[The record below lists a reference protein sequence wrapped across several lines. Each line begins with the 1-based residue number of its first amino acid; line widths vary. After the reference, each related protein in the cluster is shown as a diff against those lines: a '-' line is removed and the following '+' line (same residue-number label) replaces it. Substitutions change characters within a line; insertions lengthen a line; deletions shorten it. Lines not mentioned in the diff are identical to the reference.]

1 MKRPSVDASLQP
13 LKPFQRRTVE
23 HAFRRLFTAPGGTG
37 RFLVADEVGLGK
49 TLVARGIIARAVEHL
64 WDDVERIDVV
74 YICSNASIARAN
86 LPKLSVGGATERPF
100 VRTTRLTMLA
110 TELAPREGEPG
121 LAGSKLNFV
130 SFTPGTSFN
139 MGHSSGQGRERV
151 VLFHLLAPLPELQ
164 GQRTALM
171 NLLQGGITKRDTW
184 RAWLNDPLPLD
195 ADISRRFGAAF
206 RERPDLQDTLREL
219 LHTFRR
225 YRDWPP
231 EARAR
236 RNGVIAD
243 LRRVLADAGVGALE
257 PDLVILDEFQ
267 RFKSLIDAQEAE
279 RNPAAEL
286 ARKLFRA
293 RAHDGEQVRTL
304 LLSATPYKP
313 YTTDAEIDHEEH
325 HEDFL
330 ATTRFLL
337 GDDEARVD
345 DVRGR
350 LSRFGEALR
359 RAAAGEPDQV
369 QRVEREKRAVEAALR
384 DVMARTERVA
394 ASENRDAMVAE
405 DRCKATVAAG
415 DVRQYAA
422 ADALFRAV
430 GDRDP
435 MPFWKSAPYLAHF
448 MHGYKFDERLNEA
461 IEAPETP
468 ETLVEALRRHDSA
481 FLKSAELHKWSPLD
495 PGHARLR
502 ALASELLDTG
512 LWRLLWM
519 PPTVP
524 YWPPEG
530 PFEGREQATKR
541 LLFSAW
547 NVAPDAVS
555 AVLSYEAERRMTA
568 GRVTD
573 YEHPDQQQRPLL
585 RLAQTASGERSRQRL
600 LLLLLPCL
608 PLADRA
614 HPLAAPAGRDRRAWV
629 RERVDEL
636 LSSLPDPPNGPV
648 DERWEWAAP
657 LLLDPAL
664 RAFLRG
670 WRGWGE
676 DGRLRRPDGK
686 PFEPPNPDVFGAY
699 VDDLLALDPQSLGR
713 RPAGLAELLTEVALG
728 SPAVLASRCLRAGTG
743 LDDDTRR
750 RRAAGEAAH
759 DDHAGEPGIDDDT
772 RRRLAVTIADA
783 FWSLFNRPAVIALLR
798 GLGAERRR
806 SEPGGRAGAP
816 DRRVGA
822 GNETARDEAAYWRLV
837 LRYCRQG
844 NLQAVLDEQ
853 WHLLWEQASWSEDAD
868 TAARCARQLAQV
880 VHPTRARVHAR
891 LFRTRRDVSGP
902 AVETEEMRIRTVFAV
917 RFGRSRTDDGDHVS
931 QDEVRAAFNSPFR
944 PFVLASTSIGQEG
957 LDFHP
962 WCHRLVHWN
971 LPGNP
976 VDLEQ
981 REGRVHRYKG
991 HAVRRNVAAA
1001 HADDALRSWRAG
1013 DDLWTLIF
1021 ERADQA
1027 ARAERRPDLEPHWIA
1042 PGRHRVERHVLQLPY
1057 TAEAE
1062 AFERLKRRL
1071 AAYRVVLGQPRQ
1083 EELLALLDRADLDA
1097 RIRNWAVDLSP
1108 PSG

>member
-49 TLVARGIIARAVEHL
+49 TLVARGLIARAVEHL
-64 WDDVERIDVV
+64 WDDVDRIDVV
-74 YICSNASIARAN
+74 YICSNAGIARAN
-86 LPKLSVGGATERPF
+86 LPKLSVGGAAERSF
-100 VRTTRLTMLA
+100 ALATRLTMLA

-171 NLLQGGITKRDTW
+171 NLLQGWITKRDDW
-184 RAWLNDPLPLD
+184 RRELNRPLPLD
-195 ADISRRFGAAF
+195 DDIRRRFEAAF

-225 YRDWPP
+225 YRERWPA
-231 EARAR
+231 EARQR
-236 RNGVIAD
+236 QNQVIAG
-243 LRRVLADAGVGALE
+243 LRRVLADACVGALE

-267 RFKSLIDAQEAE
+267 RFKSLIDAQD
-279 RNPAAEL
+279 PAAEL
-286 ARKLFRA
+286 AQKLFRA

-345 DVRGR
+345 EVRGR

-405 DRCKATVAAG
+405 DRREATVAAG
-415 DVRQYAA
+415 DVRQYLA

-435 MPFWKSAPYLAHF
+435 MSLWKSAPYLAHF

-468 ETLVEALRRHDSA
+468 EKLVEALRRHDSA
-481 FLKSAELHKWSPLD
+481 FLESAKLRKWSRLD

-524 YWPPEG
+524 YWPPAG

-568 GRVTD
+568 GRLVD

-585 RLAQTASGERSRQRL
+585 RLAQTATGERSRQRL

-614 HPLAAPAGRDRRAWV
+614 HPLEAPAGRDRRAWV
-629 RERVDEL
+629 RERVGEL

-664 RAFLRG
+664 RAFLHG
-670 WRGWGE
+670 WHGWG
-676 DGRLRRPDGK
+676 DDRRLRRPDDE

-713 RPAGLAELLTEVALG
+713 RPAGLAELLTDVALG

-743 LDDDTRR
+743 L
-750 RRAAGEAAH
+750 
-759 DDHAGEPGIDDDT
+759 DDDT

-798 GLGAERRR
+798 GLGTERPR
-806 SEPGGRAGAP
+806 SEPGGRADAP

-822 GNETARDEAAYWRLV
+822 GNEPARDEAAYWRLV

-853 WHLLWEQASWSEDAD
+853 WHLLWEQASWSEDAGPED
-868 TAARCARQLAQV
+868 TAAQCARQLAQV
-880 VHPTRARVHAR
+880 VQPTRARVHAR
-891 LFRTRRDVSGP
+891 LFRTRRDASGP

-991 HAVRRNVAAA
+991 HAVRRNVAEA

-1057 TAEAE
+1057 TAEVE